1 MAEITYAQAVKD
13 AISQEMRRD
22 PRVILFGEDVA
33 HHGGMFRV
41 TQGMLDEF
49 GPERVLD
56 TPISEAAFIGMGL
69 GAALRGLRPVIE
81 LMFFDFSL
89 VAMDQILNQ
98 VAKTMAMSGGTVKLP
113 LVIRTQGGGYKGAA
127 AQHSQMLEALFLHI
141 PGLKVV
147 TPSTPGDAQGLMIAA
162 IQDDSPV
169 LFIEHKQLYGVAG
182 ESNDQALPLGRA
194 KIVRAGDK
202 VTLVSYSYSVHL
214 CLQAAEQL
222 AADGIEAEVIDLCT
236 LNPLDL
242 KSVTDSLAKTHRAV
256 FVHESH
262 ARCGV
267 AADLIAQVQE
277 AAFDELDA
285 PILRVCAADVPVPF
299 AKPLEDQVLPSPE
312 KIIAR
317 VHEVLA

>member
-299 AKPLEDQVLPSPE
+299 AKALEDQVLPSPE